1 MKSMKTILIP
11 LLLLPLLI
19 ACGNGEDP
27 LTPEEVEALIDAR
40 VDARVAEE
48 LAKMQANG
56 GAGLMPQE
64 IAQRALKSTVYL
76 IVKKWDKNYYSSGF
90 VIQKGLIATCAHN
103 LDGMISGTAEI
114 VLTGNRKQL
123 GHVLFE

>member
-40 VDARVAEE
+40 VAEE

-56 GAGLMPQE
+56 GAGLTPQE

-90 VIQKGLIATCAHN
+90 VIRKGLIATCAHN

-114 VLTGNRKQL
+114 VLTDNRKQL